1 MKNNTKEIGAS
12 ILDMCIGALILAFA
26 IALYGKY
33 SDYNHPI
40 EQTKTF
46 KVSCKSFDFDG
57 EVYRDGKK
65 FYELIGGKEIWIPLG
80 DCLLR
85 EVE

>member
-1 MKNNTKEIGAS
+1 MNIYTYLKCGIVV
-12 ILDMCIGALILAFA
+12 IAFLVA
-26 IALYGKY
+26 GVFVGMVNHYE
-33 SDYNHPI
+33 HPI

-46 KVSCKSFDFDG
+46 KVSCKSFDYDG
-57 EVYRDGKK
+57 EVFRDGKK
-65 FYELIGGKEIWIPLG
+65 FYELLGGKEIWIPLG

>member
-1 MKNNTKEIGAS
+1 MKTLMLFFGLLAVFAVAIGF
-12 ILDMCIGALILAFA
+12 INYD
-26 IALYGKY
+26 
-33 SDYNHPI
+33 HPI

-46 KVSCKSFDFDG
+46 KVSCKSFDYDG
-57 EVYRDGKK
+57 EVFRDGKK
-65 FYELIGGKEIWIPLG
+65 FYELVGGKEIWIPLG

>member
-1 MKNNTKEIGAS
+1 MKEAS
-12 ILDMCIGALILAFA
+12 LFFVTCS
-26 IALYGKY
+26 IAAVGFVIAYNH
-33 SDYNHPI
+33 DFNHPI

-46 KVSCKSFDFDG
+46 KVECKSFDFDG

>member
-1 MKNNTKEIGAS
+1 MKSVLFGFFIGGVV
-12 ILDMCIGALILAFA
+12 LL
-26 IALYGKY
+26 LYGVVETVIN
-33 SDYNHPI
+33 DHPI

-46 KVSCKSFDFDG
+46 KVECKSFDFDG
-57 EVYRDGKK
+57 EVFRDGKK
-65 FYELIGGKEIWIPLG
+65 FYELVGGKEIWIPLG